1 MPRVKSLSSPFS
13 YFITTPKQLFIVAL
27 WVSILCV
34 LVSVTSVNATV
45 SDEAI
50 LHKVTPSE
58 PVVSIASTL
67 HWQNIE
73 KKGENQPVYF
83 HAWGGDA
90 QINAY
95 IQWVAQQVKAQY
107 QIDLQHVKLSDTS
120 EAVSRVLAEKSA
132 NNNTQGNVD
141 LVWINGANFS
151 TMAEHSLLLKG
162 WADQLPNFKLTDPE
176 NNPAVTLDFGVPT
189 LGMESPWGQASL
201 TFYYDQLATS
211 TPPQNLGELL
221 TWTKQHPGRFG
232 YPKPPAFL
240 GLSFLKYA
248 LVVLHQDSLTVLKD
262 KNVDKQSGDSYQDPL
277 YAAATSEN
285 IDEVLQPLWA
295 FLDELHPN
303 LWRKGK
309 HFMQTGVEMRRL
321 VDDTELSLAF
331 TFSGPEIP
339 AAVKRYDLP
348 QSIRS
353 YAMADGSLSNTHFVG
368 IPYNASHAAGAQLVA
383 NFLLSPQAQ
392 AYKQQA
398 EVWGDKTVLIA
409 STLTASQQNL
419 FKTQTPHPSA
429 LAFNSITR
437 TLSEPHPSWVE
448 AITQGWKKRYG
459 VTP

>member
-1 MPRVKSLSSPFS
+1 MHSIKSLQHKTRRNFYCVVFCILISSL
-13 YFITTPKQLFIVAL
+13 YVLIMTNVLAATTHSAAQQ
-27 WVSILCV
+27 
-34 LVSVTSVNATV
+34 
-45 SDEAI
+45 
-50 LHKVTPSE
+50 
-58 PVVSIASTL
+58 L
-67 HWQNIE
+67 HWKNIE
-73 KKGENQPVYF
+73 RKGTDQAVYF

-95 IQWVAQQVKAQY
+95 IQWVAQQVKEKY
-107 QIDLQHVKLSDTS
+107 QINLQHVKLSDTS

-132 NNNTQGNVD
+132 NNNSQGNVD

-151 TMAEHSLLLKG
+151 TMAQHSLLLKG
-162 WADQLPNFKLTDPE
+162 WADQLPNFRLTDPL

-189 LGMESPWGQASL
+189 QGMESPWGQASL
-201 TFYYDQLATS
+201 TFYYDRIATLK
-211 TPPQNLGELL
+211 PPQDLNELL
-221 TWTKQHPGRFG
+221 TWTKKNPGRFS
-232 YPKPPAFL
+232 YPKPPDFL

-248 LVVLHQDSLTVLKD
+248 LVVLHQE
-262 KNVDKQSGDSYQDPL
+262 NVNTLEDQKSTILNGESHPDPL
-277 YAAATSEN
+277 YAPTKSAN
-285 IDEVLQPLWA
+285 IAEVLQPLWT
-295 FLDELHPN
+295 FLDNLHPN

-368 IPYNASHAAGAQLVA
+368 IPYNASHAESAQLVA

-398 EVWGDKTVLIA
+398 KVWGDKTVLIA
-409 STLTASQQNL
+409 STLTAEQQSL
-419 FKTQTPHPSA
+419 FKTQKSHPSA
-429 LAFNSITR
+429 LSFKSIKR
-437 TLSEPHPSWVE
+437 TLSEPHPSWVK
-448 AITQGWKKRYG
+448 AITLGWQQRYG
-459 VTP
+459 VTR